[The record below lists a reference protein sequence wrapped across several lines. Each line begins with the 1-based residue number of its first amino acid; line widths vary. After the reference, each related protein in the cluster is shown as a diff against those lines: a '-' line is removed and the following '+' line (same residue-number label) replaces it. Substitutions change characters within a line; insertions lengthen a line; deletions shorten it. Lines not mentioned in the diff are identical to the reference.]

1 MCEEIMERAKKMIDV
16 DKIFAIK
23 GNEGS
28 EGVLNATKFCL
39 SWRKINE
46 FLMLVFEKKL
56 SHERSLTGNIF
67 GSVMAYIRRCKSF
80 LEICF
85 SNAQLYRSVLTL
97 YLSIYPSNKNLVNI
111 DRLIDILSFSQ

>member
-56 SHERSLTGNIF
+56 THQRSLTGNIF

-85 SNAQLYRSVLTL
+85 SNAQLYRLVSIL
-97 YLSIYPSNKNLVNI
+97 YIYIYIYKNIN
-111 DRLIDILSFSQ
+111 LINS

>member
-1 MCEEIMERAKKMIDV
+1 MINAYKTFHRTQAQFFQVMCEEIMERAKKMVEV

-46 FLMLVFEKKL
+46 FIMLVFEKKL
-56 SHERSLTGNIF
+56 MHERLLTGNIF

-85 SNAQLYRSVLTL
+85 SNAQLYR
-97 YLSIYPSNKNLVNI
+97 
-111 DRLIDILSFSQ
+111 